1 MKVSIIEYPGST
13 NLAETKRVFADTYG
27 LETKV
32 VWHDAESLG
41 KPDLVVL
48 PGGFS
53 YADCLRPGALAALS
67 PASGMVKRFASKGGK
82 VLGIGNGFQILCEV
96 GVLPGC
102 LLVNEAGGFIG
113 DLVDLAVSSSESSL
127 TDGFESQEKLK
138 IPLACYY
145 GRYWAD
151 RRELSELEESSRVVC
166 RYVDR
171 YGDFDEENTFNSSS
185 NGIAGIVSRDGN
197 VLGLMPHP
205 ERALDSIHSSQDGK
219 VVFDSVLSSFGIN

>member
-13 NLAETKRVFADTYG
+13 NLAETKRVFSDRYG

-32 VWHDAESLG
+32 VWHEAESLG
-41 KPDLVVL
+41 TPDLVVL

-102 LLVNEAGGFIG
+102 LLVNETGGFLG
-113 DLVDLAVSSSESSL
+113 TLVNLVVSESESSL
-127 TDGFESQEKLK
+127 TQGFKSEEKIK
-138 IPLACYY
+138 IPLACYF

-151 RRELSELEESSRVVC
+151 RRALSELEDSSRVVC
-166 RYVDR
+166 RYVDE
-171 YGDFDEENTFNSSS
+171 YGDFDEENTFNASSR
-185 NGIAGIVSRDGN
+185 GIAGVVSRDGN
-197 VLGLMPHP
+197 ALGIMPHP
-205 ERALDSIHSSQDGK
+205 ERAFDSIHLSQDGK
-219 VVFDSVLSSFGIN
+219 LIFDSILSSFGIN